1 MAFKHGRTQV
11 RFVVTSAV
19 AVLAAAA
26 ALPVVAY
33 AQAPAGQGMGA
44 GPGGGGGRMMA
55 AMFEGITLS
64 DVQKKSVDSIRTSY
78 QPQMAQ
84 LRSQLPG
91 SRPQMHDLMQ
101 KETADFRNVL
111 TPDQQTTFDKN
122 VAAMRERMQQ
132 GKGAGSAGG
141 GSPQ

>member
-1 MAFKHGRTQV
+1 
-11 RFVVTSAV
+11 
-19 AVLAAAA
+19 
-26 ALPVVAY
+26 
-33 AQAPAGQGMGA
+33 
-44 GPGGGGGRMMA
+44 MMA

-122 VAAMRERMQQ
+122 VAAMRAHRDSLRGPGGPGER
-132 GKGAGSAGG
+132 GRFGPKE
-141 GSPQ
+141 